1 MKREE
6 IEEAIKATEERMKAD
21 QQALVE
27 LKERLEVVTSQE
39 KERLHYISSKEIID
53 LIYKQTGKKNN
64 MSTIKRWADE
74 GYLGTVLDEK
84 EKFWALPTKQGKK
97 RFLYPK
103 EDVYSFLYE
112 KGYLQPQYK
121 ILDRVYLP
129 TTDARPPEAGIV
141 VSSHLLKTEFMYTIQ
156 LESTFELLKDI
167 PENKLKP
174 C

>member
-6 IEEAIKATEERMKAD
+6 IEEAIRATEERMKAD
-21 QQALVE
+21 QQTLVE
-27 LKERLEVVTSQE
+27 LKERLEIVVSQE

-53 LIYKQTGKKNN
+53 LIYKHTGKKNN

-103 EDVYSFLYE
+103 ADVYSFLFE

-121 ILDRVYLP
+121 VLDRVSVEA
-129 TTDARPPEAGIV
+129 DGQPPEAGIV
-141 VSSHLLKTEFMYTIQ
+141 VSSQLLKTEFMYTIQ
-156 LESTFELLKDI
+156 LESSFALLKDI

>member
-6 IEEAIKATEERMKAD
+6 IEEAIKATEERIKAD
-21 QQALVE
+21 QQALIE

-121 ILDRVYLP
+121 ILDRVYLM
-129 TTDARPPEAGIV
+129 TDARPSEAGIV

-156 LESTFELLKDI
+156 LEATFELLKDI